1 MFEDLW
7 LKVQEFILTLLRS
20 FQNLSV
26 VQRLVLAFC
35 IVGIIP
41 GFYLAKYSAFALW
54 NLSYKDEIIVARPA
68 FLEAKDL
75 EIGRV
80 GIINNGNGLYSIYAK
95 VKNPNLD
102 LAFQNGRYEF
112 SFFNGSKQ
120 KIDGVTGVLS
130 LSPNQDSYVIAS
142 RVAVSEPIISA
153 TLEMHNLNWQKRSEI
168 PNIRLITPEP
178 DGYNSLNPLAFVTEG
193 AVINQSP
200 YRLSSVRL
208 VFLLL
213 DQSDAIIGAGDRLEF
228 NLNPNERRAYVQQWP
243 NIYEDQVARVIVKAE
258 TNALDG
264 NNVILPKNTNDGSD
278 LSRPEVNNF

>member
-1 MFEDLW
+1 MDDMNFH
-7 LKVQEFILTLLRS
+7 
-20 FQNLSV
+20 
-26 VQRLVLAFC
+26 
-35 IVGIIP
+35 
-41 GFYLAKYSAFALW
+41 
-54 NLSYKDEIIVARPA
+54 
-68 FLEAKDL
+68 
-75 EIGRV
+75 
-80 GIINNGNGLYSIYAK
+80 
-95 VKNPNLD
+95 
-102 LAFQNGRYEF
+102 
-112 SFFNGSKQ
+112 FFNGSKQ

-258 TNALDG
+258 TNVLDG